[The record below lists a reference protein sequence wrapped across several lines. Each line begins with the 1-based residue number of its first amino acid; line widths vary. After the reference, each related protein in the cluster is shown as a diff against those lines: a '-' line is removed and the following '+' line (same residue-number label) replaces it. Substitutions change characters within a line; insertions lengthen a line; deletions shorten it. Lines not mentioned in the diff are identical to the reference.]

1 MAKILIV
8 DDEPD
13 IISALGR
20 YFERSGHD
28 VLRAGLG
35 EEAVRLVQAE
45 RPAVVLLD
53 LYLPDISG
61 FEVLERTRDQRP
73 VVIMIT
79 GHGDIPLA
87 VQAMQGGAEGFLTK
101 PVELAHLGA
110 VVERA
115 LEKAQLRE
123 LTRAA
128 GARTG
133 RAATEMLLG
142 PSAPMRELAQQIEM
156 LARSERTVALLVG
169 ESGVGKGR
177 VARAIHALSPR
188 GARPFHEASCALRPT
203 ATLEAELFGV
213 ERAGE
218 GPLPGLFEASDGGT
232 LFLDEVAEL
241 PESLQ
246 PTLLRA
252 IEERRVRRIDGAREV
267 PVDVRLIAAT
277 VRDLATEVTEGRFR
291 EDLYYRLSVM
301 PVHLPPL
308 RARSPE
314 DLRETVAALVT
325 ELRRGLQHAPYGVSD
340 EALEVI
346 GHYPWP
352 GNVRELR
359 NVLERALLLAR
370 GEELVGVTHL
380 AAEVRGIGDDASL
393 PHVSRSLSE
402 VERAHIERTLR
413 AHGDNRTRAARELGI
428 SRATLI
434 KKIREYDLGERTM
447 GDRSGAHL
455 RVEEA

>member
-13 IISALGR
+13 ILSALGR
-20 YFERSGHD
+20 FFERSGHD
-28 VLRAGLG
+28 VLRAGTG
-35 EEAVRLVQAE
+35 EAGARLAQSE
-45 RPAVVLLD
+45 RPAVMLLD
-53 LYLPDISG
+53 LRLPDMSG
-61 FEVLERTRDQRP
+61 FEVLERTREQRP

-87 VQAMQGGAEGFLTK
+87 VQAMQLGAEGFLTK

-110 VVERA
+110 VVDRA

-133 RAATEMLLG
+133 RAATDMLLG

-188 GARPFHEASCALRPT
+188 GARPFHEISCALRPSE
-203 ATLEAELFGV
+203 TLDAELFGI

-232 LFLDEVAEL
+232 LFLDEVADL
-241 PESLQ
+241 PATLQ

-252 IEERRVRRIDGAREV
+252 LEARRVRRAGGTREV
-267 PVDVRLIAAT
+267 AVDVRLIAAT

-291 EDLYYRLSVM
+291 EDLYYRLGVM
-301 PVHLPPL
+301 PIHLPPL

-314 DLRETVAALVT
+314 DLRETVAALVI
-325 ELRRGLQHAPYGVSD
+325 ELRRGLQHAPYGVTD
-340 EALEVI
+340 EALQVI
-346 GHYPWP
+346 GSYPWP

-370 GEELVGVTHL
+370 GEELVGVQHL
-380 AAEVRGIGDDASL
+380 PAEVRGIGDDAAL

-434 KKIREYDLGERTM
+434 KKIREYEL
-447 GDRSGAHL
+447 GDRSPSGTSIRTEDA
-455 RVEEA
+455 